1 MTRPKVLLSGVAR
14 EKTAALLCSVVSTV
28 CLAPPRRLPR
38 NTARFRN
45 QPPPKPRRAA
55 KRAARRAP
63 SPRTPLAARRA
74 ARATNAGM
82 VHLAPPR
89 PPPALLLRAPQ
100 PPLPTGLPL
109 PLLPPPALASLLHA
123 AVDASPSLRHLRS
136 LHGLLVRV
144 PLPPH
149 SLPYLLSRLLRRLA
163 ALPPPHAPLPYA
175 LSVFSTHAPPDPFL
189 AAALLRFALL
199 TQPPL
204 SPFRLFSRLLHIPRG
219 ELPFLP
225 FAFSPLAKS
234 AAAARSLPAAQ
245 AAHAVSILLGGFD
258 KHRFVENSLIGA
270 YVTCNDVGAA
280 RKVFDEMVVKDVI
293 SWTSIV
299 VAYTRSGDM
308 GSAEEVFAQC
318 PLKDMV
324 AWTAML
330 TGYAQNSMPAK
341 ALEVFD
347 RMATIGM
354 GIDEVSLTGA
364 ISACAQLGAVR
375 RAAWVQ
381 EIAERNGFGQN
392 VVVGSGLVDMY
403 AKCGLIDE
411 ARSVFDGMQEKNVY
425 TYSSM
430 IVGLAS
436 HGRARE
442 AIALFKDMVRR
453 ADVVPNHVTFIGLL
467 TACSHAGMVRDGR
480 FYFAQMKDKY
490 GILPSPDHY
499 TCMVDLLGR
508 AGLVDEALDLVKS
521 MTVEP
526 HGGVWGALL
535 GACRI
540 HGNTEVAK
548 VAAEHLFKLEP
559 EGIGNYVLLSNT
571 LASAGKWEEV
581 SQVRKLMRSR
591 GLKKDPA
598 VSSFEGRDGLVHQ
611 FFAGDN
617 SHPRTNEIKK
627 ALSELGVKLKH
638 AGYVPVLT
646 SIVYD
651 VSDGEKERLL
661 MGHSEKLA
669 LSFGLLTLGSRCTIR
684 IVKNLR
690 ICEDCHLFMRLAS
703 RVEQAEIIVRDN
715 MRFHH
720 FKDGE
725 CSCGGFW

>member
-1 MTRPKVLLSGVAR
+1 
-14 EKTAALLCSVVSTV
+14 
-28 CLAPPRRLPR
+28 
-38 NTARFRN
+38 
-45 QPPPKPRRAA
+45 
-55 KRAARRAP
+55 
-63 SPRTPLAARRA
+63 
-74 ARATNAGM
+74 M
-82 VHLAPPR
+82 VHLATPR
-89 PPPALLLRAPQ
+89 PPPALLLRAPLSL
-100 PPLPTGLPL
+100 LPTALPL
-109 PLLPPPALASLLHA
+109 PLLPPPALASLLLA

-136 LHGLLVRV
+136 FHGLLVRL

-175 LSVFSTHAPPDPFL
+175 LSVFSAHSPPDPFL

-204 SPFRLFSRLLHIPRG
+204 SPFRLFSRLLYIPRG

-270 YVTCNDVGAA
+270 YVACGDVGAA

-299 VAYTRSGDM
+299 VAYSKGGDM

-318 PLKDMV
+318 PVKDMV

-330 TGYAQNSMPAK
+330 TGYAQNSMPVK

-381 EIAERNGFGQN
+381 EIAERYGFGQN

-467 TACSHAGMVRDGR
+467 TACSHAGMVKDGR

-490 GILPSPDHY
+490 GILPSADHY

-508 AGLVDEALDLVKS
+508 AGLVDEALDLVRS

-540 HGNTEVAK
+540 HGNTDVAK

-571 LASAGKWEEV
+571 LASAGKWDEV
-581 SQVRKLMRSR
+581 SKVRKLMRSR

-598 VSSFEGRDGLVHQ
+598 VSSFEGGDGLVHQ

-627 ALSELGVKLKH
+627 ALLELAAKLKH
-638 AGYVPVLT
+638 AGYAPILT

>member
-1 MTRPKVLLSGVAR
+1 MVYLVRPRPSPSLFLH
-14 EKTAALLCSVVSTV
+14 
-28 CLAPPRRLPR
+28 APP
-38 NTARFRN
+38 
-45 QPPPKPRRAA
+45 PPF
-55 KRAARRAP
+55 
-63 SPRTPLAARRA
+63 SST
-74 ARATNAGM
+74 
-82 VHLAPPR
+82 
-89 PPPALLLRAPQ
+89 
-100 PPLPTGLPL
+100 LPL

-123 AVDASPSLRHLRS
+123 AIDSSPSLRHLRS
-136 LHGLLVRV
+136 IHALLVRL
-144 PLPPH
+144 PLASS

-175 LSVFSTHAPPDPFL
+175 LSVFSALSPPDPFL

-204 SPFRLFSRLLHIPRG
+204 TPFRLFSRLLSSARG

-234 AAAARSLPAAQ
+234 AAAARSLPAAE

-258 KHRFVENSLIGA
+258 KHQFVENSLIGA
-270 YVTCNDVGAA
+270 YVACGDVGAA
-280 RKVFDEMVVKDVI
+280 RRVFDEMVVKDVI

-299 VAYTRSGDM
+299 VAYSRSGDM

-318 PLKDMV
+318 PVKDMV
-324 AWTAML
+324 AWTAMV
-330 TGYAQNSMPAK
+330 TGYAQNSMPMK
-341 ALEVFD
+341 ALEVFE
-347 RMATIGM
+347 RMAALGM

-381 EIAERNGFGQN
+381 EIAERNGFGNN
-392 VVVGSGLVDMY
+392 VVVGSGLVDMF

-411 ARSVFDGMQEKNVY
+411 ARNVFYGMHEKNVY

-430 IVGLAS
+430 ILGLAA
-436 HGRARE
+436 HGRATE

-453 ADVVPNHVTFIGLL
+453 EDVVPNHVTFIGLL

-480 FYFAQMKDKY
+480 YYFAQMKDKY

-508 AGLVDEALDLVKS
+508 AGLVDEAFDLVGS

-540 HGNTEVAK
+540 HGNIEVAK

-571 LASAGKWEEV
+571 LASAGKWDEV
-581 SQVRKLMRSR
+581 SKVRKLMRSR
-591 GLKKDPA
+591 KLKKDPA
-598 VSSFEGRDGLVHQ
+598 VSWFEGRDGLVHQ

-617 SHPRTNEIKK
+617 CHPRTNEIKK
-627 ALSELGVKLKH
+627 ALLELVAKLKD
-638 AGYVPVLT
+638 AGYVPILS

-651 VSDGEKERLL
+651 VSDIEKEKLL

-669 LSFGLLTLGSRCTIR
+669 LLFGLLTLGSRCTIR

-690 ICEDCHLFMRLAS
+690 ICEDCHLFMRLVS
-703 RVEQAEIIVRDN
+703 RVEHVEIIVRDN

>member
-1 MTRPKVLLSGVAR
+1 
-14 EKTAALLCSVVSTV
+14 
-28 CLAPPRRLPR
+28 
-38 NTARFRN
+38 
-45 QPPPKPRRAA
+45 
-55 KRAARRAP
+55 
-63 SPRTPLAARRA
+63 
-74 ARATNAGM
+74 M
-82 VHLAPPR
+82 VHLARPR
-89 PPPALLLRAPQ
+89 PPPALLPRASR
-100 PPLPTGLPL
+100 PPLSAALPL
-109 PLLPPPALASLLHA
+109 PLLPPPSLASLLLA
-123 AVDASPSLRHLRS
+123 AVDSSPSLRHLRS
-136 LHGLLVRV
+136 LHGLLVRL
-144 PLPPH
+144 PLPAH
-149 SLPYLLSRLLRRLA
+149 SLPYLLSRLLRRFA

-175 LSVFSTHAPPDPFL
+175 LSVFSAHAPPDPFL

-204 SPFRLFSRLLHIPRG
+204 IPFRLFSRLLRIPRDG
-219 ELPFLP
+219 LPFLP

-234 AAAARSLPAAQ
+234 AAAARSLPAVQ
-245 AAHAVSILLGGFD
+245 AAHAASILLGGFD

-270 YVTCNDVGAA
+270 YVTCGDIGAA

-299 VAYTRSGDM
+299 VAYSKSGDM
-308 GSAEEVFAQC
+308 GSAEEMFAQC
-318 PLKDMV
+318 PVKDMV

-392 VVVGSGLVDMY
+392 VVVGSGLVDMH

-436 HGRARE
+436 HGRAKE

-490 GILPSPDHY
+490 GILPSADHY

-508 AGLVDEALDLVKS
+508 AGLVDEALDLVRS

-540 HGNTEVAK
+540 HGNTDVAK

-571 LASAGKWEEV
+571 LASAGKWDEV
-581 SQVRKLMRSR
+581 SKVRKLMRSR

-627 ALSELGVKLKH
+627 ALLELAAKLKH
-638 AGYVPVLT
+638 AGYVPILT

-690 ICEDCHLFMRLAS
+690 ICEDCHLFMQLAS

>member
-1 MTRPKVLLSGVAR
+1 
-14 EKTAALLCSVVSTV
+14 
-28 CLAPPRRLPR
+28 
-38 NTARFRN
+38 
-45 QPPPKPRRAA
+45 
-55 KRAARRAP
+55 
-63 SPRTPLAARRA
+63 
-74 ARATNAGM
+74 M
-82 VHLAPPR
+82 VHLIRPR
-89 PPPALLLRAPQ
+89 PSPALLLHAPP
-100 PPLPTGLPL
+100 PPLSSTLPL
-109 PLLPPPALASLLHA
+109 PLLPPPALASLLLA
-123 AVDASPSLRHLRS
+123 AIDSSTSLRHLRS
-136 LHGLLVRV
+136 LHALLVRL
-144 PLPPH
+144 PLQPH

-163 ALPPPHAPLPYA
+163 AVPPPHAPLSYP
-175 LSVFSTHAPPDPFL
+175 LSVFSAHSPPDPFL
-189 AAALLRFALL
+189 AAALLRFAFL

-204 SPFRLFSRLLHIPRG
+204 TPFRVFSRLLGSARG

-234 AAAARSLPAAQ
+234 AAAARSLPAAE
-245 AAHAVSILLGGFD
+245 AAHAVSILVGGFD

-270 YVTCNDVGAA
+270 YVACGDVGAA

-299 VAYTRSGDM
+299 VAYSRSGDM

-318 PLKDMV
+318 PVKDLV
-324 AWTAML
+324 AWTAMV
-330 TGYAQNSMPAK
+330 TGYAQNSMPMK
-341 ALEVFD
+341 ALEVFE
-347 RMATIGM
+347 RMAALGM

-364 ISACAQLGAVR
+364 ISACAQLGAVK
-375 RAAWVQ
+375 RAAWVK
-381 EIAERNGFGQN
+381 EIAESNGLGNN
-392 VVVGSGLVDMY
+392 VVVGSGLVDMF

-411 ARSVFDGMQEKNVY
+411 ARNVFYGMQEKNVY

-430 IVGLAS
+430 IVGLAA
-436 HGRARE
+436 HGRATE

-480 FYFAQMKDKY
+480 YYFAQMKDKY

-508 AGLVDEALDLVKS
+508 AGLVDEAFDLVRS
-521 MTVEP
+521 MSVEP

-540 HGNTEVAK
+540 HGNTEVSK

-571 LASAGKWEEV
+571 LASAGKWDEV
-581 SQVRKLMRSR
+581 SKVRKLMRSR
-591 GLKKDPA
+591 RLKKDPA
-598 VSSFEGRDGLVHQ
+598 VSWFEGRDGLVHQ

-627 ALSELGVKLKH
+627 ALLELVAKLKH
-638 AGYVPVLT
+638 AGYVPILS

-669 LSFGLLTLGSRCTIR
+669 LLFGLLTLGSRCTIR

-690 ICEDCHLFMRLAS
+690 ICEDCHLFMRLVS
-703 RVEQAEIIVRDN
+703 RVEDVEIIVRDN